1 MDITLI
7 AIIFFVLVAVVFLLL
22 FLFKSTNKKTFV
34 ADDGSV
40 FQSQLDLDIYKKLF
54 EKTKPLFSKLDD
66 DGSNSPI
73 IGFEKSFL
81 IKLTSEGFRD
91 LKTLVKFRKQLK
103 SLSDLINV

>member
-54 EKTKPLFSKLDD
+54 EKTKPLFSTLDD

-73 IGFEKSFL
+73 LGFEKSFL